1 MPPLKSYSPQNE
13 YNGNNNSPT
22 DNTNSGASGGGSD
35 TTTASSS
42 SNVPTSLNIQRS
54 TTKSP
59 PYCNGQYP
67 FKVLA
72 NLQQLRSQKRFCDVD
87 IVAGNDL

>member
-13 YNGNNNSPT
+13 YNGNGNNNSPT
-22 DNTNSGASGGGSD
+22 ENTSGASGSSE
-35 TTTASSS
+35 AST
-42 SNVPTSLNIQRS
+42 SNVTTLNIQRS
-54 TTKSP
+54 NTKSP

-67 FKVLA
+67 FKVLS

-87 IVAGNDL
+87 IVAGKSLENNAP